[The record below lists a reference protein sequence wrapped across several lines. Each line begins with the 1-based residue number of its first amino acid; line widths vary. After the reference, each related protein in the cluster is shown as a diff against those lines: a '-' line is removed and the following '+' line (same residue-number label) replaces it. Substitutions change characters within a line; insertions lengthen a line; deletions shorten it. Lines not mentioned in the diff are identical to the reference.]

1 MVDGLVFI
9 WVEKELIAKI
19 IKYFESQDM
28 QYVENVCWV
37 MLDEAKAQ
45 SMVKE
50 KRLQA
55 EREGQNQFI

>member
-45 SMVKE
+45 GMVKE